1 MNRNTLIIMFAILL
15 MMSCA
20 GKKEVVRKEKI
31 APEAIPVDLTT
42 SLEKIH
48 FSRDEGRGY
57 VYLKMTN
64 SGDKN
69 IPNMLVHLYIG
80 SFSEGGERIEKIGEK
95 YIQNFEIG
103 TTITEKIQWDPE
115 PGKYNAY
122 ILIDPKNEIRE
133 TDEENNVI
141 RDTIIID

>member
-1 MNRNTLIIMFAILL
+1 MNRNTLITMFTILL

-31 APEAIPVDLTT
+31 VPEAAPIDLTT

-48 FSRDEGRGY
+48 FSRDGAKGY

-80 SFSEGGERIEKIGEK
+80 SFSEAGEKIEKIGEK
-95 YIQNFEIG
+95 YIQNFKIG

-115 PGKYNAY
+115 SGKYNVY
-122 ILIDPKNEIRE
+122 ILIDPKNEIKE
-133 TDEENNVI
+133 TDEKNNVI
-141 RDTIIID
+141 RDTIIVN